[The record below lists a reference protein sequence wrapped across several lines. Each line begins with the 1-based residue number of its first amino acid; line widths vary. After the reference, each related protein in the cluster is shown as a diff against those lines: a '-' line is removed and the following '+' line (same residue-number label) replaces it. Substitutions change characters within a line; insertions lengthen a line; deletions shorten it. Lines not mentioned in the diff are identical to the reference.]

1 MPELSDKGISY
12 NGGFFMLI
20 VLALGGMVLGG
31 LLSVPVIMMMTGQ
44 TITSVAEIARNP
56 AYFRELQMMQSVSAI
71 FGFLVPTLVS
81 ASLMSRRPLL
91 LTGFKGAINGKQVLL
106 TILIIGCGI
115 ALSGSLAYASYQ
127 IPFPAEWKAWF
138 FKLESN
144 YMKMAVNIINV
155 SSPLELFISLIVL
168 ALVPAVCEEALFRGG
183 LQNYLY
189 RGTRQ
194 VWFSIIAVSLIFS
207 LVHFSAYG
215 FLSRLALGIIL
226 GLLYQYSG
234 RLWLPILA
242 HFINNAAAVL
252 MIWYQKSNGLS
263 ITEIMSD
270 RDGSYAGLAVIPVVI
285 YFFSLFKRESRSNIN
300 TNGV

>member
-1 MPELSDKGISY
+1 MPELSEKGISY
-12 NGGFFMLI
+12 SGGFFMLI

-44 TITSVAEIARNP
+44 TITSIADIAANP
-56 AYFRELQMMQSVSAI
+56 AYFRELQVMQSVSAI

-81 ASLMSRRPLL
+81 ASLMSRQPLQ

-106 TILIIGCGI
+106 TTFIIGCGI
-115 ALSGSLAYASYQ
+115 ALSGSLSYASYQ

-155 SSPLELFISLIVL
+155 SSAFELFISLIVL

-189 RGTRQ
+189 RGTQRF
-194 VWFSIIAVSLIFS
+194 WFSVIAVSLIFS

-242 HFINNAAAVL
+242 HFINNAAAV
-252 MIWYQKSNGLS
+252 MVIWYQKSSGLS
-263 ITEIMSD
+263 ITEIMSS
-270 RDGSYAGLAVIPVVI
+270 RDGTYLGLATIPVVI
-285 YFFSLFKRESRSNIN
+285 YLFILFKRASRSNTI
-300 TNGV
+300 TDGI